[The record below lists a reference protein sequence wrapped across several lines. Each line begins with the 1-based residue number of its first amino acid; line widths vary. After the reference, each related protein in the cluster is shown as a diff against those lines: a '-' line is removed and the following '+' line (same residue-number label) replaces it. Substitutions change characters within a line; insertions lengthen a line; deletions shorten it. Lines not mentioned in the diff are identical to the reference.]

1 MPAIRL
7 LSDLLINQIAAGE
20 LMEEQADAE
29 AHSAPD

>member
-7 LSDLLINQIAAGE
+7 LPDLLIKQISAGE